1 MTALHTL
8 TGQYLEL
15 ANNEDLD
22 PQAIADTLEAIGGS
36 IQEKAVS
43 LADWALD
50 LDGNVEKIDAAIA
63 RLEAK
68 KKQIKARRESLN
80 DYLLTNMVA
89 TGINKIQCEL
99 FTITLLA
106 GRDSV
111 AIGDEKLIPDE
122 FLNVKTTITPDKTAI
137 AKAIKEGREVAGA
150 SLQKGSPSIK
160 IK

>member
-1 MTALHTL
+1 MTALHQL
-8 TGQYLEL
+8 TGQYLAL
-15 ANNEDLD
+15 ANDEDID
-22 PQAIADTLEAIGGS
+22 PQAIADTLEAISGS

-68 KKQIKARRESLN
+68 KKQLKARRESLN
-80 DYLLTNMVA
+80 EYLLTNMQA
-89 TGINKIQCEL
+89 TGINKIQCDL

-106 GRDSV
+106 GRESV
-111 AIGDEKLIPDE
+111 AISDESLIPDD
-122 FLNVKTTITPDKTAI
+122 FLNVSTVITPDKKAI
-137 AKAIKEGREVAGA
+137 AKAIKEGGEVAGA

>member
-15 ANNEDLD
+15 ANNDELD

-63 RLEAK
+63 RLETK
-68 KKQIKARRESLN
+68 KKQVKARRESLN

-89 TGINKIQCEL
+89 TGIKKIQCEL
-99 FTITLLA
+99 FTITLLD

-111 AIGDEKLIPDE
+111 SIGDEKLIPDE

>member
-15 ANNEDLD
+15 ANNDELD

-43 LADWALD
+43 LTDWALD

-137 AKAIKEGREVAGA
+137 AKAIKEGSEVAGA
-150 SLQKGSPSIK
+150 SLQKGYPSIK

>member
-1 MTALHTL
+1 MTALHQL

-15 ANNEDLD
+15 AKNEDLD
-22 PQAIADTLEAIGGS
+22 PQAIADTLESISGS

-50 LDGNVEKIDAAIA
+50 LDGNVEKIDVAIA

-80 DYLLTNMVA
+80 DYLLASMLA
-89 TGINKIQCEL
+89 TGINKIQCDL
-99 FTITLLA
+99 FTVTLLA

-122 FLNVKTTITPDKTAI
+122 FLNVKTTIMPDKTAI

>member
-15 ANNEDLD
+15 ANNDDLD

-36 IQEKAVS
+36 IQQKAVS

-68 KKQIKARRESLN
+68 KS
-80 DYLLTNMVA
+80 
-89 TGINKIQCEL
+89 
-99 FTITLLA
+99 
-106 GRDSV
+106 SV
-111 AIGDEKLIPDE
+111 SYS
-122 FLNVKTTITPDKTAI
+122 
-137 AKAIKEGREVAGA
+137 R
-150 SLQKGSPSIK
+150 SRY
-160 IK
+160 

>member
-15 ANNEDLD
+15 ANNDELD

-36 IQEKAVS
+36 IKEKAVS

-50 LDGNVEKIDAAIA
+50 LDGTADKIDAAIA

-68 KKQIKARRESLN
+68 KRQVKARRESLN
-80 DYLLTNMVA
+80 NYLLANMVA
-89 TGINKIQCEL
+89 SGIKKIQCDL
-99 FTITLLA
+99 FTITLLD
-106 GRDSV
+106 GRDLV

-137 AKAIKEGREVAGA
+137 AKAIKEGREVSGA
-150 SLQKGSPSIK
+150 SLQKGFPSIK